1 MVLNLRQ
8 LQYLC
13 TLAETGSYHT
23 AARKLYITQPTL
35 SIAVKKLEERLHQ
48 PLFIRQSKQVVPTEA
63 GELVLASAREML
75 ALDRELEGRL
85 QALQENR
92 KDRLR
97 IGTYLIFSALLMPTL
112 MTQFH
117 KSHPQVELRLQ
128 HRHYQELIQDL
139 ARNQFDLIL
148 CFQDAPNPDFVCR
161 RLRQEGF
168 LVVLPADHPLCQK
181 ARPLPDSRFP
191 YLPGELLKEETFL
204 LQSHS
209 QQIRLQEDKL
219 LADLGKIP
227 RTREIENI
235 ETAVHLAAGGM
246 GIAFCMESYTQAF
259 HTSKPVRYFRTGDP
273 ARYPWLTIC
282 YKKEK
287 AKSKNLLAFVDLI
300 QKTVEEIL

>member
-63 GELVLASAREML
+63 GELVLAAAREML

-139 ARNQFDLIL
+139 ARDQFDLIL
-148 CFQDAPNPDFVCR
+148 CFQDAPNPDFICR

-191 YLPGELLKEETFL
+191 YLPGELLQEETFL

-235 ETAVHLAAGGM
+235 ETAVRLAAGGM

-273 ARYPWLTIC
+273 TRYPWLTIC